1 MPQDKVALVV
11 MTGLHGESEVEQMMN
26 GALAAA
32 TLDTV
37 DKALAAGNIG
47 PIIVS
52 TNSASL
58 QETLRE
64 WPVLVERD
72 STEEPFHFGLR
83 LREIINQH
91 HLEKVIYMGGGSGV
105 LLSVEEL
112 RQIAEELLKEERL
125 LITNNFYSTDF
136 CGFTPG
142 SHINAIHVPPYDNDL
157 GWRMGQGGG
166 LPNVSLP
173 RTAST
178 QLDIDTPVDLMVL
191 TYDPTVGKHLRA
203 HLDSLEM
210 DTAPI
215 RQAMRFLV
223 NRTTEVILAGRVSS
237 AILAYMEKEA
247 ACRVRVFSEERGMR
261 ASGRQTRGEVRS
273 LLGHL
278 YQSAGPRRF
287 FNTLAEMGQA
297 LFFDNRVLWVHCGVW
312 PSASDRFY
320 SDLRQPDKIED
331 DFVRTLTEAALESP
345 IPVIMGGH
353 SLVSGDMYVIVDRA
367 WDITQV
373 DLPRWVNHTFWGD
386 PTPKKR
392 K

>member
-1 MPQDKVALVV
+1 MPQDRVALVV
-11 MTGLHGESEVEQMMN
+11 MTGLNGQSEIEQMMN

-32 TLDTV
+32 TLDTI
-37 DKALAAGNIG
+37 DKALAAENIG

-52 TNSASL
+52 TNSDML
-58 QETLRE
+58 IDLLRDL
-64 WPVLVERD
+64 PVIVERD
-72 STEEPFHFGLR
+72 AADRPFHFGFR

-91 HLEKVIYMGGGSGV
+91 RLEKVIYMGGGSGV

-112 RQIAEELLKEERL
+112 RQIADELLREERL

-142 SHINAIHVPPYDNDL
+142 SHINAIHAPPYDNDL

-191 TYDPTVGKHLRA
+191 TYDPTVGQHLRA
-203 HLDSLEM
+203 YLDDLAL
-210 DTAPI
+210 DTSRI

-237 AILAYMEKEA
+237 SILAYLEKEA

-261 ASGRQTRGEVRS
+261 ASGRQDRGEVRS

-287 FNTLAEMGQA
+287 FDTLAEMGQA

-320 SDLRQPDKIED
+320 SDLLQPDKIGD
-331 DFVRTLTEAALESP
+331 DFLRALTEAALESP

-353 SLVSGDMYVIVDRA
+353 SLVSGDMYVIVDQA
-367 WDITQV
+367 WEVTKV

>member
-1 MPQDKVALVV
+1 MPHDKVALIV
-11 MTGLHGESEVEQMMN
+11 MTGLSGESEVEQMMS

-32 TLDTV
+32 TLDTIE
-37 DKALAAGNIG
+37 KALAAGNIG

-52 TNSASL
+52 TNSEL
-58 QETLRE
+58 LEQMLRD
-64 WPVLVERD
+64 WPVTVERD
-72 STEEPFHFGLR
+72 WPDVPFHFGFR

-91 HLEKVIYMGGGSGV
+91 RLEKVLYMGGGSGV
-105 LLSVEEL
+105 LLSVDEM
-112 RQIAEELLKEERL
+112 RQIADELLKEERL

-142 SHINAIHVPPYDNDL
+142 SHINAIHAPPYDNDL
-157 GWRMGQGGG
+157 GWRMGQSGG

-173 RTAST
+173 RTAAT
-178 QLDIDTPVDLMVL
+178 QLDIDTPTDLMVL
-191 TYDPTVGKHLRA
+191 TFDPTLGRHLKEYLQR
-203 HLDSLEM
+203 LSLN
-210 DTAPI
+210 TSPI

-223 NRTTEVILAGRVSS
+223 NRTTEVVLAGRVSS

-261 ASGRQTRGEVRS
+261 ASGRQDRGEVRS

-278 YQSAGPRRF
+278 YQLVGPRRF
-287 FNTLAEMGQA
+287 FNTLAEMAQA
-297 LFFDNRVLWVHCGVW
+297 LFFDNRVLWIHCGVW

-320 SDLRQPDKIED
+320 SDLLQPDKIKD
-331 DFVRTLTEAALESP
+331 DFVRTLTEAALEAP

-367 WDITQV
+367 WDVTQV

-386 PTPKKR
+386 PAPKK
-392 K
+392 KK